1 LEKSSQV
8 DFLAF
13 IGPDFS
19 AQAIFNHLNK
29 GKTIKHCTNQI
40 TAIKLLTNQKFRSF
54 EI

>member
-19 AQAIFNHLNK
+19 AQAIFNHLMK
-29 GKTIKHCTNQI
+29 VKTLHKSNNSYQTFDKPKI
-40 TAIKLLTNQKFRSF
+40 
-54 EI
+54 

>member
-19 AQAIFNHLNK
+19 AQAIFNHLMK
-29 GKTIKHCTNQI
+29 VKTLHKSNNSYQTFD
-40 TAIKLLTNQKFRSF
+40 NQKFRSF